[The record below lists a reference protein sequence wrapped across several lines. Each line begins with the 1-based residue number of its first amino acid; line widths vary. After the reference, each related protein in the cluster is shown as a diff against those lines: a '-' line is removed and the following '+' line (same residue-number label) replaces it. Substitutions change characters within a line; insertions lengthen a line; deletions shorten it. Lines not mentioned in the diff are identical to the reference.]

1 VTSRVP
7 ILDIGPFREDE
18 QSPNARA
25 FVEQLQAV
33 CHDHGFFSLVG
44 HGVSTATNE
53 RVQALARQFFALPE
67 PQRLAIANI
76 HSPQFRG
83 YTPVGHEHTRGH
95 PDRRDQL
102 DIGHELPQ
110 VSLAPGDPAWLR
122 LRGPNLWPAA
132 LPELRPAV
140 EAWIDAMEQLGHT
153 LCRALAVALGQRE
166 DRFDAYVTPRPE
178 ALVKVIHYP
187 AAQHAHDR
195 QGVGEHRDTGLV
207 TFVLQDDAGGLQ
219 VRLDEGWVDIPKV
232 PDAFVVNLGEM
243 MQLLTSG
250 YFAATVHR
258 VVSPRPGSERVA
270 LAYFFNPKLEA
281 TLQPFELPSA
291 LAADAPGWESA
302 DPGNPILA
310 NYGENS
316 LKVRLRAHPD
326 VARRHHRD
334 LLAASDG

>member
-1 VTSRVP
+1 MSGAPHRAPRSVVPSRPYV
-7 ILDIGPFREDE
+7 
-18 QSPNARA
+18 
-25 FVEQLQAV
+25 
-33 CHDHGFFSLVG
+33 
-44 HGVSTATNE
+44 
-53 RVQALARQFFALPE
+53 
-67 PQRLAIANI
+67 
-76 HSPQFRG
+76 
-83 YTPVGHEHTRGH
+83 
-95 PDRRDQL
+95 
-102 DIGHELPQ
+102 
-110 VSLAPGDPAWLR
+110 
-122 LRGPNLWPAA
+122 
-132 LPELRPAV
+132 
-140 EAWIDAMEQLGHT
+140 
-153 LCRALAVALGQRE
+153 
-166 DRFDAYVTPRPE
+166 AYVTPRPE

-187 AAQHAHDR
+187 AAQHARDR

-207 TFVLQDDAGGLQ
+207 TFVFQDDADGLQ
-219 VRLDEGWVDIPKV
+219 VQLDEGWVDIPEV

-258 VVSPRPGSERVA
+258 VVSPPPGRERVA

-281 TLQPFELPSA
+281 TLQPFELPPA